1 MSQSLSVLEAEYFV
15 VAIILDHGQR
25 QVRLQRIGLDGR
37 NMSGRFRSDIILG
50 NLHLESRS
58 HYLRTTLFS
67 YQI

>member
-15 VAIILDHGQR
+15 VAIILDHGLR

-37 NMSGRFRSDIILG
+37 NMSRRFRDIILG

>member
-15 VAIILDHGQR
+15 VAIILDHGRR

-37 NMSGRFRSDIILG
+37 NMSGRFRSDIILR